1 MHHFCNIAFRSQW
14 RAEKCCEDLK
24 HANYPVWWCWLWK
37 SLRITQISVFC
48 CCSSFKRWQ
57 QLFQWLSGMDSAT
70 FTQNERS
77 YSTNRLR
84 ELTEQRAFTWKAA
97 ARLEP
102 KTAKTLSFA
111 GYSLGCSL
119 IVTYLRMHTF
129 NLLMPPSKSLAVLA
143 WYWFWIMPFLKVT
156 FLFVM
161 YTWM

>member
-1 MHHFCNIAFRSQW
+1 MLAT
-14 RAEKCCEDLK
+14 KVTED
-24 HANYPVWWCWLWK
+24 H
-37 SLRITQISVFC
+37 TDFC

-119 IVTYLRMHTF
+119 IVTYL
-129 NLLMPPSKSLAVLA
+129 
-143 WYWFWIMPFLKVT
+143 
-156 FLFVM
+156 
-161 YTWM
+161 